1 MLREVRSMHFEVI
14 RASGKFDYIINDLVP
29 IIESMLD
36 HDVEE
41 RPSAKQ
47 VRKACRSALDRANGV
62 LEKDTN
68 VLPEAFRMEPEVTL
82 RSRKIPRVS
91 GSPDQY
97 GLGVVLPH
105 RPHAPLATQSEPVT
119 NGVYS
124 TPYSNR
130 APGRNSKQRSIDTV
144 FSDEKIQQTPELSD
158 LHISVNEA
166 DKVLGNDDTAVPG
179 SPPAQNVWRTSPQQ
193 NEPRH
198 KSHPSG
204 DLRGR
209 SERTSLQG
217 QPNAERRAT
226 IDEVHTWILEKKR
239 LRGHI
244 HPTFEDL
251 LSECKGRILK
261 RRDQVKTV

>member
-158 LHISVNEA
+158 LYWAMTTRQYPAHHLRRMSGEHHLNRMNPDISLTPVATCAVEAKGPVSRVNQMLNVGPRST
-166 DKVLGNDDTAVPG
+166 KFIPG
-179 SPPAQNVWRTSPQQ
+179 S
-193 NEPRH
+193 
-198 KSHPSG
+198 
-204 DLRGR
+204 
-209 SERTSLQG
+209 
-217 QPNAERRAT
+217 
-226 IDEVHTWILEKKR
+226 
-239 LRGHI
+239 
-244 HPTFEDL
+244 
-251 LSECKGRILK
+251 
-261 RRDQVKTV
+261 